1 MHGNVGIKHGVINE
15 KSSILWHKR
24 LSHIFIKG
32 IKRLVNDGVLK
43 AFDFTNFDMCVDCIK
58 GKYTNRTKK

>member
-24 LSHIFIKG
+24 LSHISIER
-32 IKRLVNDGVLK
+32 IKRLVNDGVLE
-43 AFDFTNFDMCVDCIK
+43 ALDFTNCDICVD
-58 GKYTNRTKK
+58 